1 MQKLLTSNIIPSN
14 HPIKDLPEKLKIR
27 YLKGLGE
34 ALCLIEPNSPMG
46 QKAKFCYDVLCES
59 FLGNTLEGGWEVAKD
74 LRHIKKAQNLCR
86 SGLKFFRMSDCFWW
100 DVYRIAYQSGLP
112 ITNSDYDKSL
122 KKTVGIFTKRFKD
135 SANELFFQGGNGG
148 GLPQTLVT
156 QSKDEFIYRQHPLKR
171 ILIVGTMSAGKST
184 LVNALTGRKVA
195 KVKTTVCTT
204 AISYLYNNPFID
216 SVIYSDGTAY
226 IHNNGIE
233 NSFDD
238 MPNKSLRFKG
248 SIEKQPLLIID
259 TPGVDYAYDES
270 HRKITYETI
279 KRGDYDLLLCVN
291 NGPYIERNGEN
302 ELIDFVLKQQNKK
315 IVFIFNQLDRFD
327 PADDSIEESLKQF
340 KALLKSKKCEAKI
353 VPFSG
358 KTAYLLKKELD
369 GNLLRF
375 DSIELA
381 ALKEKMSSLFYDLG
395 MYGTGICSRE
405 GDYFARCGLTNLA
418 TIIVNQ

>member
-14 HPIKDLPEKLKIR
+14 HPIKDLPEKFKIL

-34 ALCLIEPNSPMG
+34 ALCLIEPNSQMG

-59 FLGNTLEGGWEVAKD
+59 FLGNTLEGGWEVTKD

-100 DVYRIAYQSGLP
+100 DVYRIASQSGLP
-112 ITNSDYDKSL
+112 INYSNYDNSL
-122 KKTVGIFTKRFKD
+122 KKTVGIFTKKFKE
-135 SANELFFQGGNGG
+135 SAKKHFLNGDNG
-148 GLPQTLVT
+148 SALPDILVT
-156 QSKDEFIYRQHPLKR
+156 QSRDEFTFRQLPLKR
-171 ILIVGTMSAGKST
+171 VLIVGTMSAGKST
-184 LVNALTGRKVA
+184 LVNALIGQNVA
-195 KVKTTVCTT
+195 KVKTTVCTK

-226 IHNNGIE
+226 NHNSGIE

-238 MPNKSLRFKG
+238 IPNKSIRFKG

-270 HRKITYETI
+270 HRKITYDTI

-302 ELIDFVLKQQNKK
+302 ELIDFVLKQKNKK

-340 KALLKSKKCEAKI
+340 KALLKSKKCDARI

-358 KTAYLLKKELD
+358 KAAYLLKKELD
-369 GNLLRF
+369 GNLSRF

-395 MYGTGICSRE
+395 MYGTGVCSGE
-405 GDYFARCGLTNLA
+405 GDYFARCGLTNLE